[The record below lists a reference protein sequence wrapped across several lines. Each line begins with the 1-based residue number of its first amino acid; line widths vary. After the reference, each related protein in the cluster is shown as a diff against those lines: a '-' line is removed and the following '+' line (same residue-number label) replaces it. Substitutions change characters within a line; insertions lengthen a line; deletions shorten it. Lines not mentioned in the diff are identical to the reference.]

1 MTMEVSKV
9 LRLPRHMQ
17 LSFWKRRKS
26 ICKSIAPV
34 TQNDFRHFIKH
45 VRLSKCHACQ
55 AKRHYNLFGNI
66 WKWESFAASPKDTA
80 TPLESQRIETRH
92 VAASKRAFR
101 ARHLPIFTLCSDKIE
116 VFLRVFSW
124 TSKFV
129 TSKSMFRARLPSI
142 FSTSCKT
149 RRLPWNLHLVTTWRS
164 PDIAIRKSTQHGHVE
179 SAARS
184 AQNDDDG
191 LQSAAPATK
200 KSTHLLK
207 TSQKYCACRTK
218 RFSTRYE
225 ARLNVTK
232 CHACQAKRSYATLE
246 PQKVTLLQKLTIGTA
261 IWPSRGQLRTVA
273 DGCGLQP
280 PWPESETGTLA
291 THSGKC
297 ENILKQIETDILNVF
312 YC

>member
-116 VFLRVFSW
+116 VFLRVFPW

-164 PDIAIRKSTQHGHVE
+164 PDIAIRKSTQHDTSKVLRVLHKMTMMVSKVLRLPQKNQRIFWKRRKSIVLAAQNVFRHDTKHVWM
-179 SAARS
+179 SRS
-184 AQNDDDG
+184 AT
-191 LQSAAPATK
+191 PARRNEATRRWNLK
-200 KSTHLLK
+200 KWPF
-207 TSQKYCACRTK
+207 CRTHH
-218 RFSTRYE
+218 RHGHM
-225 ARLNVTK
+225 A
-232 CHACQAKRSYATLE
+232 
-246 PQKVTLLQKLTIGTA
+246 LT
-261 IWPSRGQLRTVA
+261 RTVA